1 MKPLTVAR
9 EEFANALVELCNN
22 AQLPFFVIESILKD
36 VLQEVH
42 AASVKQYEAE
52 KAEYE
57 KEAGAEEEK

>member
-9 EEFANALVELCNN
+9 EEFVNALVELCNN
-22 AQLPFFVIESILKD
+22 AQLPFFVIESVLKD

-57 KEAGAEEEK
+57 KEAGAEEKK

>member
-1 MKPLTVAR
+1 MKPITVAR
-9 EEFANALVELCNN
+9 AEFASALVELCNN

-57 KEAGAEEEK
+57 KEAGTEEGK